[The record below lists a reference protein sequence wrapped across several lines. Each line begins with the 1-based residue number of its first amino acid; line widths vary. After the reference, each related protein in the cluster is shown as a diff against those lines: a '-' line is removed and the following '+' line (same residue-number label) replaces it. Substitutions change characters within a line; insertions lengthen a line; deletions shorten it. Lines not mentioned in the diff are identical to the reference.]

1 MDVFIVSIPD
11 ESERKSNMLIRNGF
25 LEIFLF
31 ELQSSNDDLFS
42 TYVRSEN
49 RFGYK
54 RPGVKTSVKN
64 NILTVKLGQ
73 DLENTF
79 PDKKTVDL

>member
-1 MDVFIVSIPD
+1 M
-11 ESERKSNMLIRNGF
+11 
-25 LEIFLF
+25 
-31 ELQSSNDDLFS
+31 
-42 TYVRSEN
+42 
-49 RFGYK
+49 
-54 RPGVKTSVKN
+54 KTSVKN